1 MRRLALVALK
11 LAVSLGL
18 LLLLYRQTP
27 IEQIKALL
35 VSIEFGYLP
44 VIALLLLF
52 NTIISAWKWQLF
64 LRADGVVIGLGDLVV
79 SYMSGTF
86 CNLFLPSNIGG
97 DSYRIYDIARRSRD
111 GARSAASV
119 FADRFSGFIALVVL
133 SLLSSVYVS
142 LQFGSPGFM
151 LVPLGLLVAFLGVLV
166 VIARQTPLR
175 RLLAVSG
182 LNRFAVIERLT
193 EKLLLSFACYRATT
207 GLLVQV
213 MLLSFAFQVSLIT
226 VVYLMACALG
236 AQLPF
241 FYFSAFVPLITLME
255 ALPISIYGVGIR
267 DYGYVL
273 FFTRVGMGD
282 IEARTLAVLFV
293 VVAVCYSLIGGLFFL
308 YRIWQ
313 QPGGTPTG
321 DKRRQSGDGR

>member
-1 MRRLALVALK
+1 
-11 LAVSLGL
+11 
-18 LLLLYRQTP
+18 
-27 IEQIKALL
+27 
-35 VSIEFGYLP
+35 
-44 VIALLLLF
+44 
-52 NTIISAWKWQLF
+52 
-64 LRADGVVIGLGDLVV
+64 
-79 SYMSGTF
+79 
-86 CNLFLPSNIGG
+86 
-97 DSYRIYDIARRSRD
+97 
-111 GARSAASV
+111 
-119 FADRFSGFIALVVL
+119 
-133 SLLSSVYVS
+133 VYVS

-151 LVPLGLLVAFLGVLV
+151 LVPLGLLAAFLAVLA

-193 EKLLLSFACYRATT
+193 EKLLLSFACYRANT

-241 FYFSAFVPLITLME
+241 FYFSAFVPLIILME